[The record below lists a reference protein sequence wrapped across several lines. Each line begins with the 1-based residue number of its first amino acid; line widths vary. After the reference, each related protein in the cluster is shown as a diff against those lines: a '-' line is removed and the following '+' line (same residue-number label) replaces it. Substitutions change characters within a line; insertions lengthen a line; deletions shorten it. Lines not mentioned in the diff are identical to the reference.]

1 MDLEVQYGLSADQS
15 RQVYLRSTLAEQT
28 TPQSLAISDTA
39 TRQSMEEG
47 KRVLTLAQP
56 ACWQQI
62 NGGEVAEVVDLNF
75 TDEADVSLD

>member
-1 MDLEVQYGLSADQS
+1 MD
-15 RQVYLRSTLAEQT
+15 YLQTSLDRSTFVQRSAEQT